1 MSAVFFD
8 TDCELWYTQA
18 DELGVH
24 VIGMPY
30 TIDEEE
36 TFYDFGRNTDF
47 KAFFDKMRAG
57 SMPVTSA
64 LNPQQYVEIF
74 EPFFAKGE
82 EIFYISFSHKLSGTF
97 GHLETALKELNAKY
111 PGVKFTR
118 FDTLS
123 ISVGAGYQVYYGVKY
138 FQAGHTVEETVA
150 YLQDFTQHVCCE
162 FMVDDLHHL
171 HRGGRLSATS
181 AVLGTIMGIK
191 PILHVTDEG
200 TLEVFAKAKG
210 EKKALATFIETL
222 QENGDALDQYP
233 ICIVDADNP
242 DLSGRLEDKIKELY
256 PNAEIWHY
264 YVGPVIGT
272 HCGPGT
278 VGLIFHSK
286 HR

>member
-18 DELGVH
+18 DELGVN
-24 VIGMPY
+24 VIRMPY
-30 TIDEEE
+30 TIDDVE
-36 TFYDFGRNTDF
+36 TFYDFGRETDF
-47 KAFFDKMRAG
+47 KAFFDRMRAG
-57 SMPVTSA
+57 SMPITSA
-64 LNPQQYVEIF
+64 LNPQQYIEIF

-82 EIFYISFSHKLSGTF
+82 EIFYISFSHRLSGTF
-97 GHLETALKELNAKY
+97 GHLETALKQLNAQY

-138 FQAGHTVEETVA
+138 LQAGHTVEETVDF
-150 YLQDFTQHVCCE
+150 LSDFTHHVCCE
-162 FMVDDLHHL
+162 FMVDDLFHL
-171 HRGGRLSATS
+171 HRGGRLSAAS

-191 PILHVTDEG
+191 PLLHVTEEG

-210 EKKALATFIETL
+210 EKKAMSTLMGTLA
-222 QENGDALDQYP
+222 ENGGDFARYP

-242 DLSGRLEDKIKELY
+242 AFADKLEASVRAQY
-256 PNAEIWHY
+256 PDAEIWHY
-264 YVGPVIGT
+264 PIGPVIGT

-278 VGLIFHSK
+278 VGVIFHSK

>member
-18 DELGVH
+18 DELGVN

-30 TIDEEE
+30 SIDEVEK
-36 TFYDFGRNTDF
+36 FYDFGRNTDF
-47 KAFFDKMRAG
+47 KAFYDRMRAG

-82 EIFYISFSHKLSGTF
+82 EIFYISFSHRLSGTF
-97 GHLETALKELNAKY
+97 EHLETALADLNARY

-138 FQAGHTVEETVA
+138 LQAGHTVEETVRF
-150 YLQDFTQHVCCE
+150 LEDFTKHVCTE

-171 HRGGRLSATS
+171 HRGGRLSAAS

-191 PILHVTDEG
+191 PLLHVTDEG

-210 EKKALATFIETL
+210 EKKAISTLLETMV
-222 QENGDALDQYP
+222 EKGDDFAHYP
-233 ICIVDADNP
+233 VSIVDADNP
-242 DLSGRLEDKIKELY
+242 ELAEILKAKIKETF
-256 PNAEIWHY
+256 PEVEIWHY
-264 YVGPVIGT
+264 AVGPVIGT

-286 HR
+286 CR

>member
-30 TIDEEE
+30 TIDDEEQ
-36 TFYDFGRNTDF
+36 FYDFGRATDF
-47 KAFFDKMRAG
+47 KAFYDKMRAG
-57 SMPVTSA
+57 SMPITSA

-74 EPFFAKGE
+74 EPFYAAGE
-82 EIFYISFSHKLSGTF
+82 DIFYISFSHRMSGTF
-97 GHLETALKELNAKY
+97 DHLATALKELDSRY

-138 FQAGHTVEETVA
+138 LQAGHTVEETVA
-150 YLQDFTQHVCCE
+150 YLEDFTKHVCCE
-162 FMVDDLHHL
+162 FMVDDLNHL
-171 HRGGRLSATS
+171 HRGGRLSAAS

-200 TLEVFAKAKG
+200 ILEVFAKAKG
-210 EKKALATFIETL
+210 EKKAISILMDTLA
-222 QENGDALDQYP
+222 ENLPDEQYP
-233 ICIVDADNP
+233 VCVVDADNP
-242 DLSGRLEDKIKELY
+242 DMADKLIARIKEAY
-256 PNAEIWHY
+256 PSVEIWHFP
-264 YVGPVIGT
+264 VGPVIGT

-278 VGLIFHSK
+278 VGLIFHSR